1 MKPTL
6 ITLVKRL
13 HRERQLWPP
22 RAHLVCACSGGPDST
37 AALHVLAGLDV
48 TLTAVGV
55 DHGLRA
61 EARAELEGAAELARR
76 LDVGFETRSVHV
88 EPGPN
93 LQARARRARH
103 AALQGAAR
111 TLAAD
116 AIVLGHTADDR
127 AETVLIRLLR
137 GSGARGLAAMP
148 PRAPG
153 LEGETPLV
161 RPLLLARRGDVLAHL
176 ERHGLNWSDDPSNQ
190 DKRYLRTRV
199 RNEVLPLLDR
209 LDPAVVDHLN
219 QLATELSDEVFGPG
233 ADPWSGMTRGQRDAL
248 AHAIRAGRSGIK
260 VRLGEGRDV
269 ELRFS
274 KAGPD
279 PEDRTRIDT

>member
-13 HRERQLWPP
+13 HREKPLWP
-22 RAHLVCACSGGPDST
+22 RGAHLLCACSGGPDST
-37 AALHVLAGLDV
+37 AALHVLAGLGL

-61 EARAELEGAAELARR
+61 EARAELEGAAELAQR
-76 LDVGFETRSVHV
+76 LGVAFETRTVHI

-93 LQARARRARH
+93 LQARAREARH
-103 AALQGAAR
+103 AALQAAAKR
-111 TLAAD
+111 ISAD

-137 GSGARGLAAMP
+137 GSGARGLAVMP

-153 LEGETPLV
+153 LEGGVPLA
-161 RPLLLARRGDVLAHL
+161 RPLLLARRADVLAHL
-176 ERHGLNWSDDPSNQ
+176 ERHRLTWSEDPSNE
-190 DKRYLRTRV
+190 DRKYLRSRI
-199 RNEVLPLLDR
+199 RHEVLPLLDQ
-209 LDPAVVDHLN
+209 LDPGVVDHLN
-219 QLATELSDEVFGPG
+219 RLASELGDEVFGPG
-233 ADPWSGMTRGQRDAL
+233 DDPWSGMTRGQRDAL

-260 VRLGEGRDV
+260 VRLGAGRDV

-274 KAGPD
+274 KAGSDSEELPKH
-279 PEDRTRIDT
+279 